1 MDSQSDYKQQDK
13 IVKKSAKSYAWVL
26 THILPV
32 AIFFLLLIISE
43 YYPELTTM
51 DIVPFFIIPS
61 IALCYFDRR
70 SLEKQSVDKIE
81 SWYIYVPPLYLW
93 KRYQLLNKDKG
104 YALEWTFAVIFFTGF
119 IIFRNYG
126 ASILPTT
133 ACETVTEILSTQSST
148 PVSCKKVVID
158 EKVSKDFYL
167 ATAILDNGQK
177 INIAITERDESEI
190 YVEIVGGMLETV
202 DTAIFSEPEK
212 QAKPTK
218 VWEQTKPILGG
229 DALWDNES
237 PDNAV
242 SENNSDEGVVEGMG
256 HDYSDPYYTDII
268 AESSEE
274 DEGPEIRLSQEEID
288 ELNQN
293 AVN

>member
-1 MDSQSDYKQQDK
+1 MDSQSDYKQEDK
-13 IVKKSAKSYAWVL
+13 LVRKSAKSYAWFL

-32 AIFFLLLIISE
+32 AIFFLLLILSE
-43 YYPELTTM
+43 YYPELTIM
-51 DIVPFFIIPS
+51 DIIPFFIIPS

-70 SLEKQSVDKIE
+70 ALEKQSVDKLE
-81 SWYIYVPPLYLW
+81 NWYIYVPPLYLW
-93 KRYQLLNKDKG
+93 KRYQLLNSDKG
-104 YALEWTFAVIFFTGF
+104 YALEWIFAVIFFTGF

-167 ATAILDNGQK
+167 ATAILDSGQK
-177 INIAITERDESEI
+177 IDIAITKRNESEI
-190 YVEIVGGMLETV
+190 YVEIVDGMLATV
-202 DTAIFSEPEK
+202 DTGIFSEPEK

-218 VWEQTKPILGG
+218 VWENTKPILGG
-229 DALWDNES
+229 DALWGNES
-237 PDNAV
+237 TDNRV
-242 SENNSDEGVVEGMG
+242 SEDNSDEGVVEGMG